1 MKAKRSMALTMA
13 AAMTLGLVV
22 SNGTLAKAD
31 DVVEIKFPTYL
42 AGENV
47 GAKFFLP
54 EVERFNEKYEGKY
67 KITVEEVPQA
77 SYADKIK
84 QLAQQNKLPVLV
96 HAPGSGGIDT
106 QWFKQVILANDMAYD
121 LSDFAKENPDVAAN
135 WVDGSVD
142 FCTVDGKLICKP
154 LSVIKPVGL
163 FYNSSMYTSDKDIK
177 DMSMDEFMESL
188 GDNKIAFQTAE
199 NGWTSALLL
208 AALIGNEEGGAD
220 LLNNNPDEKLYDYTA
235 EPFVNGV
242 AKLQTL
248 LENNASSNTIGAAYA
263 DAANAF
269 MSKNA
274 SIICN
279 GSWMSTEFDAGSS
292 DKWSN
297 DFNGDDVK
305 ATIYPGNIALTNE
318 RNYGEFWVSNN
329 ATDEEKE
336 AAEAFLAFRDSQEE
350 IEALILAEGGTAPK
364 LTYTDDFKNKLK
376 ENRILSELSESMDEN
391 TKYVAPLGD
400 IFPASVAD
408 TEFGKLLPKL
418 ADGTLTPEEFCQEL
432 TKKAEEAKQ

>member
-220 LLNNNPDEKLYDYTA
+220 LLNNNTDEKLYDYTA

-292 DKWSN
+292 DKCSN

>member
-220 LLNNNPDEKLYDYTA
+220 LLNNNTDEKLYDYTA

-432 TKKAEEAKQ
+432 TQKAEEAKQ